1 MHEETIVLPSA
12 RAIRHAQLY
21 TESDT
26 LFLPNYITMHSF
38 ISKLTYVEGYYTMDD
53 DTRVLLLLEAAK
65 FKNFQKLQIERNF
78 FTFTKNSSYIF
89 KFFEELAVEM
99 YPIDT
104 LKSAD
109 VYAEFEEHIEILE
122 ELYERY
128 EKICQE
134 HKLLDPIF
142 LPKYYSFNTA
152 FAKSHK
158 KIIIDVAGH
167 LTNFE
172 LQLLKEASHY
182 TEIFIRF
189 SASAFNTKMQ
199 NILQEEG
206 FDVKAGYSYLLDFN
220 AKEILQK
227 QTHSS
232 NTIITCEA
240 FNEELL
246 EIAFVKQKI
255 YEFVQKGYDP
265 KKIAVVLPDESRAQ
279 SLAMFDEKSN
289 FNFAM
294 GEPFT
299 KSEIYTTIAAALAYI
314 DDKTVQN
321 YSRLERVGEQ
331 LYLLLAKCYKK
342 PLHES
347 SFLELM
353 GDIRALFSRKKEL
366 QIFDEELFKFE
377 KIVSFMQDMTLKS
390 VLALFM
396 QRLSSRTFDDVGGGK
411 ITVMGVLE
419 TRGIEFDAVILIDF
433 DEQNVPRRS
442 QKDMF
447 LNSALRERAK
457 LPTPKERE
465 NLQKHYYSMLFANSK
480 EVAISYV
487 ETEQKR
493 ASRFLK
499 ELNIKANQRFDALEY
514 ATVLFSKKSSVPHSK
529 QAIIEPYSFK
539 GVTLSASKLKTFLEC
554 KRRYYYR
561 YIKQIQR
568 HEIPQDVPAE
578 YAIGEDVHKALEL
591 LYREQNYFDS
601 YEELKAK
608 LEQKLNE
615 VCGESEFE
623 KYLIAM
629 QKKLLETFC
638 KSEIKRFESGWRV
651 AYTEEPLSLEYKGIM
666 LSGRVD
672 RIDKK
677 EQSLQVLDYK
687 TGNYTLYNEKNYKS
701 ATDFQM
707 EFYYLLASKLGNVS
721 SCAFYNLREGYVE
734 EEMLLREKLAVLDEH
749 IETLLAIEE
758 LSFEMCE
765 DIKLCTYCPYK
776 LMCGRGL

>member
-12 RAIRHAQLY
+12 RAIRHAQLH

-38 ISKLTYVEGYYTMDD
+38 ISKLTYVEGYHMIDD
-53 DTRVLLLLEAAK
+53 DTRVLLLLEAAD
-65 FKNFQKLQIERNF
+65 FKSFQKLQIERNF
-78 FTFTKNSSYIF
+78 FTFIKNSSYIF
-89 KFFEELAVEM
+89 KFFDELAVEM
-99 YPIDT
+99 YPIEA

-122 ELYERY
+122 ELYRRY
-128 EKICQE
+128 EQLCKE
-134 HKLLDPIF
+134 HKLLDSIF
-142 LPKYYSFNTA
+142 LPKYYSFNVA

-158 KIIIDVAGH
+158 KITIDVAGH

-172 LQLLKEASHY
+172 LQLLQKASEY
-182 TEIFIRF
+182 APIFIRF
-189 SASAFNTKMQ
+189 SASDFNTKMQ
-199 NILQEEG
+199 KIMQEQG
-206 FDVKAGYSYLLDFN
+206 FEVEPGYRYLLDFN
-220 AKEILQK
+220 VKKIVEKEPLHVSEKIE
-227 QTHSS
+227 
-232 NTIITCEA
+232 CES
-240 FNEELL
+240 FSEELL

-265 KKIAVVLPDESRAQ
+265 KKIAVILPNESRAKT
-279 SLAMFDEKSN
+279 LALFDEKSN

-294 GEPFT
+294 GKSFT
-299 KSEIYTTIAAALAYI
+299 QSEIYTTLAATLAYI

-321 YSRLERVGEQ
+321 QWRLERAGEQ
-331 LYLLLAKCYKK
+331 LYMLLASSYKR
-342 PLHES
+342 PLRES

-353 GDIRALFSRKKEL
+353 GGIRALFSRKKEL

-396 QRLSSRTFDDVGGGK
+396 QRLGARTFDDVGGGK

-457 LPTPKERE
+457 LPTQKERE
-465 NLQKHYYSMLFANSK
+465 NLQKHYYSMLFANAK

-487 ETEQKR
+487 ATEQKR

-499 ELNIKANQRFDALEY
+499 ELKVETTQRYNALEY
-514 ATVLFSKKSSVPHSK
+514 ASILFAQKMQTPKEAEP
-529 QAIIEPYSFK
+529 IIEPYSFQ
-539 GVTLSASKLKTFLEC
+539 GATLSASKLKTFLEC

-561 YIKQIQR
+561 YVQQIQA

-578 YAIGEDVHKALEL
+578 YAIGQDVHKALEL
-591 LYREQNYFDS
+591 LYREQNIFYS
-601 YEELKAK
+601 YDELKAK
-608 LEQKLNE
+608 LEEKLDA
-615 VCGESEFE
+615 VCGESELE

-629 QKKLLETFC
+629 QKKLLDDFC
-638 KSEIKRFESGWRV
+638 KNEIKRFTAGWRV
-651 AYTEEPLSLEYKGIM
+651 THVEEPLSLEYKGIT
-666 LSGRVD
+666 LVGRVD
-672 RIDKK
+672 RIDTKD
-677 EQSLQVLDYK
+677 QSLQVLDYK
-687 TGNYTLYNEKNYKS
+687 TGNYTLYNEKNYQS

-707 EFYYLLASKLGNVS
+707 EFYYLLASTLGDVN
-721 SCAFYNLREGYVE
+721 SCAFYNLSEGYVE
-734 EEMLLREKLAVLDEH
+734 EERLLREKLSLLDQH

-758 LSFEMCE
+758 LNFEMCE
-765 DIKLCTYCPYK
+765 DTKLCTYCPYK